1 MSATTPLAFRKRALL
16 IALAAF
22 ALVLIL
28 WNIPQLGFLLY
39 PFRLFVTFVH
49 ESGHGLAALIS
60 GGHFEGFVVHSN
72 GSGVALTAGGSRA
85 LILPAGYL
93 GAALFGAVL
102 FYLANSVPYSRVI
115 AAGLGIAL
123 GLITILYTDLL
134 SVAFLVGLASAALLL
149 YLGRRGHTDLTLLVL
164 NLLAMVTA
172 LNAVLDLLA
181 LINNSGATLGAV
193 RNDAA
198 AFSAEIAPLIPPVVF
213 AALWV
218 LLALIMLG
226 AAIYF
231 SIIRRWRARAE

>member
-1 MSATTPLAFRKRALL
+1 M
-16 IALAAF
+16 
-22 ALVLIL
+22 
-28 WNIPQLGFLLY
+28 
-39 PFRLFVTFVH
+39 
-49 ESGHGLAALIS
+49 
-60 GGHFEGFVVHSN
+60 
-72 GSGVALTAGGSRA
+72 
-85 LILPAGYL
+85 
-93 GAALFGAVL
+93 
-102 FYLANSVPYSRVI
+102 
-115 AAGLGIAL
+115 
-123 GLITILYTDLL
+123 
-134 SVAFLVGLASAALLL
+134 
-149 YLGRRGHTDLTLLVL
+149 L